1 MDTLLNEE
9 QIEAMDRTIN
19 ALCAEC
25 TPEELAYLLQQ
36 LKELNHRGSF

>member
-1 MDTLLNEE
+1 MLNEE
-9 QIEAMDRTIN
+9 QMEAMDRTIN